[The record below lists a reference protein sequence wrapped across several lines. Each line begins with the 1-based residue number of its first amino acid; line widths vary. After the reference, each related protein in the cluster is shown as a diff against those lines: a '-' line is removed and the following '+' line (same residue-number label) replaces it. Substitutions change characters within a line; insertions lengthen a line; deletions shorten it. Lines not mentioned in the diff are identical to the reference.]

1 MHMTDQ
7 PARPASRRRGRTR
20 LLAGGAVALL
30 AAAAAAILPA
40 AAQAQTSVCSNQTG
54 TSNGY
59 FYSFYTSGSGS
70 VCMTLGSGGNYSTS
84 WSGVGDFVAGV
95 GWSTGAAR
103 TVSYSGSFSPSGDAY
118 LSLYGWTTNPLV
130 EYYITDDWSG
140 FDPSSNSGATFKG
153 TVNSDGGTYDIYE
166 DQRVNEPSIEGTATF
181 EQYWAVR
188 TSSRVGGTITTANIF
203 NAWAS
208 DGMPL
213 GTFNYQILATEAF
226 NGGSGSS
233 DITVSSGGGTANTVT
248 VTNPGNQSGTVGT
261 GASVQIHGTDSGGQ
275 ALSYSATGLP
285 PGLSINS
292 SSGLIS
298 GTPTT
303 AGTYSVTVSASDS
316 TGASGS
322 TTFSWTIASSG
333 GGGGGGSGGGA
344 CEVVYT
350 TTSQWTGG
358 FVAQVTIT
366 NTGSSTISGW
376 TLKFTFPGDQQITS
390 DFNGSASQS
399 GEAATLTNASYN
411 GTIAPGGNTMVGFQG
426 TWSTSDAAPSSFTL
440 NGASCT

>member
-1 MHMTDQ
+1 MNEPPVPHKNRWRD
-7 PARPASRRRGRTR
+7 RIR
-20 LLAGGAVALL
+20 LLSGACALGLAAVVVALPGT
-30 AAAAAAILPA
+30 AH
-40 AAQAQTSVCSNQTG
+40 AQTSVCSNQTG

-59 FYSFYTSGSGS
+59 FYSFYTAGSGS

-84 WSGVGDFVAGV
+84 WSGVSDFVAGV

-103 TVSYSGSFSPSGDAY
+103 TVTYSGSFNPSGDAY

-140 FDPSSNSGATFKG
+140 FDPSSNSGATFMG
-153 TVNSDGGTYDIYE
+153 TVSSDGGTYDIYE

-188 TSSRVGGTITTANIF
+188 TSSRVGGTITTSNIF

-208 DGMPL
+208 HGMDL

-233 DITVSSGGGTANTVT
+233 NITVSSGSSTGNTVT
-248 VTNPGNQSGTVGT
+248 VSNPGSQSGTVG
-261 GASVQIHGTDSGGQ
+261 AAVSKQISATDSGG
-275 ALSYSATGLP
+275 ATLTYSASGLP
-285 PGLSINS
+285 PGLSIN

-303 AGTYSVTVSASDS
+303 AGTYSVTVTATDS

-322 TTFSWTIASSG
+322 TTFTWTIASSG
-333 GGGGGGSGGGA
+333 GGGSSGA
-344 CEVVYT
+344 CEVTYT

-358 FVAQVTIT
+358 FVAQVVID
-366 NTGSSTISGW
+366 NTGSSTINSW

-390 DFNGSASQS
+390 DFNGTASQS
-399 GEAATLTNASYN
+399 GENATLTNASYN
-411 GTIAPGGNTMVGFQG
+411 GTIDPGGSATVGFQG
-426 TWSTSDAAPSSFTL
+426 TWNTSDAAPASFTL
-440 NGASCT
+440 NGTTCT